1 MSCKAS
7 ANKYRIL
14 LVIILSMMYPKVS
27 KNISDNS
34 TLYKDPQDSESARSE
49 EIGVKEGR
57 E

>member
-27 KNISDNS
+27 QNISDNS
-34 TLYKDPQDSESARSE
+34 TLYEDPQDSESARSE

>member
-27 KNISDNS
+27 QNISDNS

>member
-27 KNISDNS
+27 QNISDNS
-34 TLYKDPQDSESARSE
+34 TLYKDAQDSESARSE